1 MTDTPTFNRRR
12 LLELTGVGTGV
23 AVAGCM
29 GQLDGGGDGRQV
41 TVSLL
46 PDQETLQ
53 ASEQELQEE
62 LLAGN
67 ISQTEARQQYQAA
80 QQEAL
85 AEAVDTAEDVLPA
98 EDLTIE
104 DRIEGQ
110 GLLLISGSDADVL
123 DSLETDVV
131 QAIAAGN
138 FFEQAQAAREQ
149 QQQQQQQ
156 PTPQQPPETNE
167 STETQPTENDSTT
180 E

>member
-1 MTDTPTFNRRR
+1 MTEMPTVNRRR

-29 GQLDGGGDGRQV
+29 NQLGGEGDGRQV

-53 ASEQELQEE
+53 ATQQELQGE

-67 ISQTEARQQYQAA
+67 ISQTEAQQQYQAA

-85 AEAVDTAEDVLPA
+85 AEAVDTAEDVFA
-98 EDLTIE
+98 SSDITIE

-110 GLLLISGSDADVL
+110 GLLLVAGGDSDIL
-123 DSLETDVV
+123 DTLDTDVV
-131 QAIAAGN
+131 QLVAAGSL
-138 FFEQAQAAREQ
+138 FQQAREA

-156 PTPQQPPETNE
+156 PQGPQPTDPNA
-167 STETQPTENDSTT
+167 STENDTAA